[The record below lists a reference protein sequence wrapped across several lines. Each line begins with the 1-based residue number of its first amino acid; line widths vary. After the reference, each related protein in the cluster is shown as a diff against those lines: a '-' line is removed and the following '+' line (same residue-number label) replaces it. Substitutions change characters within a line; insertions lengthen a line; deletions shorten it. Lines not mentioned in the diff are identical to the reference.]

1 MDHPRLNVAN
11 TRERALSR
19 DRERTRSPNSCMH
32 VRRIVRRISTAFAVS
47 SINVIRQVAQSRL
60 NDGRKRGSLYSSV
73 DFFFFRTALWPPPTS
88 SSSSLPSCS
97 PYSFHD
103 TSSLTLHPRRVISEA
118 HPGLPAYFALSAV
131 NYQRLC
137 ERHTSE
143 VEVVSCLTEC
153 RSFFADLS

>member
-1 MDHPRLNVAN
+1 MIFLPSSGSSTRSLRNEKKMDHPRLNVAN

-73 DFFFFRTALWPPPTS
+73 DFFLLPYCALASSYLVIVVAAFLFSLLLPRHIFSHSSPPQS
-88 SSSSLPSCS
+88 
-97 PYSFHD
+97 
-103 TSSLTLHPRRVISEA
+103 RK
-118 HPGLPAYFALSAV
+118 
-131 NYQRLC
+131 
-137 ERHTSE
+137 
-143 VEVVSCLTEC
+143 
-153 RSFFADLS
+153 